1 MIKVTV
7 GTKIGAGFA
16 LALAF
21 LVIIGSTA
29 YRSIS
34 RLAETS
40 ALVAHTRQVLEVI
53 SSLNLAA
60 VDTETGERGYIITG
74 QESYLEPYRQGL
86 ATIDQDLRK
95 LRELT
100 ADNPGQQRR
109 LDRLEPMLKDSSG
122 SLAQGISLRQSQGQD
137 AARDWVA
144 RGDGKKQMDAIRVT
158 LAEIAAQENE
168 LLRVRAEDADAVA
181 HTTRLV
187 IILGTIGAVVVLGL
201 TGFFLTRNISA
212 PLGRLSSSAEL
223 ITAGDLSGTTTDTA
237 RSDEIGLLAAS
248 FERMSRSL
256 KGMAEVADRIA
267 GGDLRAEVRP
277 QSDRDRLGTSFAR
290 MTDNLRRLTS
300 ELSEGIQVLTTS
312 ATEISTST
320 TQLAAS
326 ATETATAV
334 GETTTTV
341 EELRQ
346 TAQVSSQKARAV
358 SDTAQRISQTAQSG
372 KAATEETME
381 GMNRIR
387 GQMESVAASMVRL
400 SEQSQAIGQIV
411 ATVDDLAAQSN
422 LLAVN
427 AAIEAAKAG
436 EHGKGFAVVAQEVR
450 SLAEQSRQATNQVRT
465 ILTDIQK
472 ATTTAVMATEQGS
485 KAVEAGVKQS
495 TQAGQSIQTLA
506 GGVSEAAQ
514 AATQISASS
523 QQQLVGVD
531 QVASA
536 MENIKQASL
545 QNVDSARQLETAAR
559 DLKGLGE
566 RLKLLADRYKL

>member
-60 VDTETGERGYIITG
+60 IDTETGERGYIITG
-74 QESYLEPYRQGL
+74 QESYLEPYQQGL
-86 ATIDQDLRK
+86 ATVDQDIRK

-100 ADNPGQQRR
+100 VDNSDQQRR
-109 LDRLEPMLKDSSG
+109 LDRLEPMLKERAA
-122 SLAQGISLRQSQGQD
+122 SLAQGISLRQGQGQD

-144 RGDGKKQMDAIRVT
+144 RGSGKKQMDAVRDT
-158 LAEIAAQENE
+158 LAEMVTQENE

-181 HTTRLV
+181 HTARLV
-187 IILGTIGAVVVLGL
+187 IIFGTIGAVIVLGL
-201 TGFFLTRNISA
+201 TGLFLTRDISA

-256 KGMAEVADRIA
+256 KGMAEISDRIA
-267 GGDLRAEVRP
+267 GGDLRVEVRP
-277 QSDRDRLGTSFAR
+277 QSDRDRLGTSFAS

-372 KAATEETME
+372 KAATEETTE

-387 GQMESVAASMVRL
+387 GQMESIATSMVRL

-472 ATTTAVMATEQGS
+472 ATTAAVMATEQGS

-559 DLKGLGE
+559 DLKDLGD
-566 RLKLLADRYKL
+566 RLKLLTDRYKL